1 MIEIKNLE
9 KSYGTYKAVDGI
21 SLTMEK
27 GKIYGLL
34 GSNGAGKST
43 TMNIMTGFIGASSG
57 TVTID
62 GFDILHDAAKA
73 KKNIG
78 YLPEIPP
85 LYPEMTVEEYL
96 KFVAELKGVS
106 KSTRKDEIEKV
117 MTMAD
122 LHEVRNKLIRKLSKG
137 YKQRVG
143 FAQAVMGSPEV
154 IILDEPT
161 VGLDPIQITEFRET
175 VRSLKEDHIVLIS
188 SHILAEISEVCDYVF
203 IMSKGKLVL
212 SDSVDNLS
220 KHFNKTQTLNVIAK
234 GDIDKAKAVLS
245 DNKDIA
251 EFDVEEGTESGT
263 IALSVKSADNVD
275 LREWVSSNLASNG
288 IIIFEMKEVQES
300 LEDVFIELTLGDN
313 EEIEDES
320 SFDATNSDEEDNDN
334 AGNM

>member
-203 IMSKGKLVL
+203 ILSKGKLVL

-313 EEIEDES
+313 EEIDDES

-334 AGNM
+334 ASNM

>member
-161 VGLDPIQITEFRET
+161 VAVDPQSRNNILDGIKKLRDEGATILYTTHYMEEVEMICDRIII
-175 VRSLKEDHIVLIS
+175 LDKGK
-188 SHILAEISEVCDYVF
+188 ILAEGTSDELKKLANIEEKITVEVDEISNDNIETIKKFKTVDAVSLNRNILMITYK
-203 IMSKGKLVL
+203 KGK
-212 SDSVDNLS
+212 DNLGELTDYL
-220 KHFNKTQTLNVIAK
+220 KENKIKYNKIFSERPTLN
-234 GDIDKAKAVLS
+234 
-245 DNKDIA
+245 
-251 EFDVEEGTESGT
+251 
-263 IALSVKSADNVD
+263 
-275 LREWVSSNLASNG
+275 
-288 IIIFEMKEVQES
+288 
-300 LEDVFIELTLGDN
+300 DVFLELTGKELRD
-313 EEIEDES
+313 
-320 SFDATNSDEEDNDN
+320 
-334 AGNM
+334 

>member
-9 KSYGTYKAVDGI
+9 KSYGTYKAVDGL

-106 KSTRKDEIEKV
+106 KSSRKDEIERV

-122 LHEVRNKLIRKLSKG
+122 LHEVRYKLIRKLSKG

-175 VRSLKEDHIVLIS
+175 VRSLRDDHIVLIS

-203 IMSKGKLVL
+203 ILSKGKLVL

-234 GDIDKAKAVLS
+234 GDIDKARTILS

-251 EFDVEEGTESGT
+251 EFDVEEGAESGT
-263 IALSVKSADNVD
+263 IALTVKSADNVD

-313 EEIEDES
+313 EELEEES

-334 AGNM
+334 ASNM

>member
-203 IMSKGKLVL
+203 ILSKGKLVL

>member
-203 IMSKGKLVL
+203 ILSKGKLVL

-334 AGNM
+334 ASNM

>member
-21 SLTMEK
+21 SFTMEK
-27 GKIYGLL
+27 GKIYALL

-203 IMSKGKLVL
+203 ILSKGKLVL

-313 EEIEDES
+313 EEIEDEP

-334 AGNM
+334 ASNM

>member
-21 SLTMEK
+21 SFTMEK

-203 IMSKGKLVL
+203 ILSKGKLVL

-313 EEIEDES
+313 EEIEDEP

-334 AGNM
+334 ASNM

>member
-1 MIEIKNLE
+1 M
-9 KSYGTYKAVDGI
+9 
-21 SLTMEK
+21 
-27 GKIYGLL
+27 
-34 GSNGAGKST
+34 
-43 TMNIMTGFIGASSG
+43 
-57 TVTID
+57 
-62 GFDILHDAAKA
+62 
-73 KKNIG
+73 
-78 YLPEIPP
+78 
-85 LYPEMTVEEYL
+85 
-96 KFVAELKGVS
+96 
-106 KSTRKDEIEKV
+106 
-117 MTMAD
+117 
-122 LHEVRNKLIRKLSKG
+122 
-137 YKQRVG
+137 
-143 FAQAVMGSPEV
+143 
-154 IILDEPT
+154 
-161 VGLDPIQITEFRET
+161 
-175 VRSLKEDHIVLIS
+175 LIS

-203 IMSKGKLVL
+203 ILSKGKLVL

-313 EEIEDES
+313 EEIDDES

-334 AGNM
+334 ASNM

>member
-175 VRSLKEDHIVLIS
+175 VRSLKENHIVLIS

-203 IMSKGKLVL
+203 ILSKGKLVL

>member
-122 LHEVRNKLIRKLSKG
+122 LHEVRNKLICKLSKG

-203 IMSKGKLVL
+203 ILSKGKLVL

-313 EEIEDES
+313 EEIDDES

-334 AGNM
+334 ASNM

>member
-203 IMSKGKLVL
+203 ILSKGKLVL

-313 EEIEDES
+313 EEIDNES

-334 AGNM
+334 ASNM